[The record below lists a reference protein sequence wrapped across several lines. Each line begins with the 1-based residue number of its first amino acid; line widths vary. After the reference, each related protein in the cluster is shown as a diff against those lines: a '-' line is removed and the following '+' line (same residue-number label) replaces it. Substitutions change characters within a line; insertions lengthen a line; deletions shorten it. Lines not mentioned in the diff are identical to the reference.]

1 MSKAGCRPAPAHGLA
16 WQRTDVPHPFVWL
29 QHLLPQALVSRV
41 VYRVARSEARWLK
54 DPLVRWFAKS
64 YGVDL
69 DEAENPDPAAYPT
82 FNAFFTRELK
92 SGARPIAPGAT
103 TVVSPVD
110 GRLTEFGYAK
120 SGQLLQAKGF
130 EYALEELIGEGP
142 VDARLF
148 ANGAFATIYL
158 APHDYHRVHMPL
170 AAKLTATRYIPG
182 RRFSVNAATTCGIKN
197 LFCRNERVVCWFET
211 ERGPMVLVLVGAL
224 NVSSISTV
232 NRGEIPSGPPRYWL
246 EDPPVELAKG
256 DEIGRF
262 NLGSTVVL
270 LFPDG
275 NVEWTEDLRSGETLR
290 LGLAIGRVPE
300 VP

>member
-1 MSKAGCRPAPAHGLA
+1 MAAGWLGGLDSA
-16 WQRTDVPHPFVWL
+16 MT
-29 QHLLPQALVSRV
+29 S
-41 VYRVARSEARWLK
+41 ARGPK

-148 ANGAFATIYL
+148 ANGAFATIQGT
-158 APHDYHRVHMPL
+158 
-170 AAKLTATRYIPG
+170 AKFD
-182 RRFSVNAATTCGIKN
+182 RRN
-197 LFCRNERVVCWFET
+197 CR
-211 ERGPMVLVLVGAL
+211 A
-224 NVSSISTV
+224 
-232 NRGEIPSGPPRYWL
+232 
-246 EDPPVELAKG
+246 
-256 DEIGRF
+256 
-262 NLGSTVVL
+262 
-270 LFPDG
+270 
-275 NVEWTEDLRSGETLR
+275 
-290 LGLAIGRVPE
+290 GRVA
-300 VP
+300 